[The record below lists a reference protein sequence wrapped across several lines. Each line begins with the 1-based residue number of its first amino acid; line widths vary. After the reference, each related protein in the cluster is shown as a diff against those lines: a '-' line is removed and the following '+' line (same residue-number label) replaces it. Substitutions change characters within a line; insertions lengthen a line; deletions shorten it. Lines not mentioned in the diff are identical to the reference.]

1 VVAEPPAVAVVAEP
15 PTAAMVAPPP
25 ATAWWSRR
33 WLRVALLGAGAVGAV
48 VALDGRLPDAG
59 DVLAVATGLDLRW
72 AAVAL
77 LAQVASQAMF
87 GYQQRR
93 LLHAF
98 EVDISARRATAIA
111 YSRTAIS
118 MALPAGS
125 AVSAAFAAQ
134 QYRQRGATL
143 STATLVAILSGIA
156 SVAGLV
162 LLYAAGLLGTV
173 LTQPGESR
181 AVVLAGLATLVAVAV
196 LARSTLAGSASNRS
210 MSTDAAHDR
219 PVVGSGQGPSVLDGS
234 AHDRSDLGHRAAD
247 RSVAGRSAV
256 RRMRQ
261 ALALV
266 WGRRARRVTELIAT
280 TARRARAVPAR
291 HWAAAIA
298 FAAANWL
305 LDLAC
310 LAAAAAA
317 CHLSVGYGQLA
328 GIYLA
333 AQVARQLPIT
343 PGGIGL
349 IETSLL
355 TGLVTAGAIQA
366 NAAAAVLGYRLV
378 SFWLIL
384 PIGAAAYLGLR
395 RCRPASV

>member
-1 VVAEPPAVAVVAEP
+1 VTAVVAEP
-15 PTAAMVAPPP
+15 PTAAVVARPPT
-25 ATAWWSRR
+25 TAWWSRR
-33 WLRVALLGAGAVGAV
+33 WLRFALLGVGAVGVV

-59 DVLAVATGLDLRW
+59 DVLAVATGVDLRW
-72 AAVAL
+72 AAVAV

-87 GYQQRR
+87 GYQQRG

-162 LLYAAGLLGTV
+162 LLFAAGLLGTV
-173 LTQPGESR
+173 LAQPGESR
-181 AVVLAGLATLVAVAV
+181 AVVLAGLAVLVAVAV
-196 LARSTLAGSASNRS
+196 LARSTWAGSAS
-210 MSTDAAHDR
+210 
-219 PVVGSGQGPSVLDGS
+219 
-234 AHDRSDLGHRAAD
+234 DRSAPA
-247 RSVAGRSAV
+247 RSAV

-261 ALALV
+261 AFALV
-266 WGRRARRVTELIAT
+266 WESQARRVVELIAT
-280 TARRARAVPAR
+280 TVRRARAVPAR

-305 LDLAC
+305 FDLAC

-317 CHLSVGYGQLA
+317 CHLTVGYGQLA

-333 AQVARQLPIT
+333 AQITRQLPIT

-355 TGLVTAGAIQA
+355 TGLVSAGAIQA
-366 NAAAAVLGYRLV
+366 NAAGAVLGYRLI

-384 PIGAAAYLGLR
+384 PVGAAAYLGLR
-395 RCRPASV
+395 RRRREVRPASA